1 MKLSAETE
9 IQKATRIKPLPDK
22 KEKDMETSHQP
33 RTAMRKVHDKQSKK
47 ENRRQRTISS
57 LLEDQL
63 IEL

>member
-1 MKLSAETE
+1 MQLSAETE

-33 RTAMRKVHDKQSKK
+33 RTAMRKAHDKQSKK